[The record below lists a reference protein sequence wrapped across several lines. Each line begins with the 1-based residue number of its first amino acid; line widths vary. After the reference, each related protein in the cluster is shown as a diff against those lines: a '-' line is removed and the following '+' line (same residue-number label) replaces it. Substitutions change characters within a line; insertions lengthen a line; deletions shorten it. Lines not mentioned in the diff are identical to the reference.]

1 MYNVPHKYRQVCRL
15 CLTLVNEC
23 DIGDLQI
30 YNCETTSPA
39 NETVGISQHQLYVHK
54 CNINENASKSK
65 CVCNALDPN
74 TNTCC
79 CQCDDNSLSAVQS
92 NNPNS
97 QHKNNRNQNNYTP
110 SVPSAIANPPCT
122 TFENNIMYARMFSN
136 QSQNEVTT
144 NPIGQEE
151 RQQQLVHN
159 NNNKKQP
166 QHDIVHHDNAKS
178 SSAAAAKHHVFHDIG
193 ENTSSNE
200 NYNQEHKDD
209 SSPHITIQIFNCLSI
224 KVRQSCF

>member
-30 YNCETTSPA
+30 YNSETGA
-39 NETVGISQHQLYVHK
+39 NETVSSQHKLYANQ
-54 CNINENASKSK
+54 CNINENASK
-65 CVCNALDPN
+65 CVCNASDPN
-74 TNTCC
+74 TCC
-79 CQCDDNSLSAVQS
+79 YQSDNSLSTEQS
-92 NNPNS
+92 NKEVAPCNPQS
-97 QHKNNRNQNNYTP
+97 QHKNNYTP

-122 TFENNIMYARMFSN
+122 TENNIYARMFSN
-136 QSQNEVTT
+136 KARLQAQPTASQLQLQSQKESREAT
-144 NPIGQEE
+144 NPIGHEE
-151 RQQQLVHN
+151 QQFQH
-159 NNNKKQP
+159 KK
-166 QHDIVHHDNAKS
+166 QHDIVHDNAKS
-178 SSAAAAKHHVFHDIG
+178 SSTSTKHVFHDIG
-193 ENTSSNE
+193 EYTSSNE